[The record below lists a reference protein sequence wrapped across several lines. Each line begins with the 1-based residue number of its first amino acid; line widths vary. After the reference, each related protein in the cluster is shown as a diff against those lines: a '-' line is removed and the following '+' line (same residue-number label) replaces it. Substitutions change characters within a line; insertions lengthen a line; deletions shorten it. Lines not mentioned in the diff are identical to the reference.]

1 MIRAGGSK
9 YRRPGRALRW
19 LARRGRP
26 MRSWTGALAGTDRRC
41 GGCCRAAMRP
51 GGGLEN
57 ELCAL
62 SASRRALL
70 RLRRLLGQGRAEAR
84 APAAVRS

>member
-1 MIRAGGSK
+1 
-9 YRRPGRALRW
+9 
-19 LARRGRP
+19 
-26 MRSWTGALAGTDRRC
+26 
-41 GGCCRAAMRP
+41 MRP